1 LARVC
6 AMFASEYSG
15 ERANAAAM
23 ADRIVRG
30 DLGLTW
36 ETLFN
41 RLTDPGHKDPKH
53 ERGIDQD
60 RTDVEYCERGA
71 QYLSDL
77 DLDFLAGFL
86 RRIRRGNPL
95 TPKQRI
101 VLDRMLQT
109 VDGAG
114 FRRRAEP

>member
-1 LARVC
+1 
-6 AMFASEYSG
+6 MFASEYSG

-36 ETLFN
+36 ETLLN
-41 RLTDPGHKDPKH
+41 RLRDPGHKVPEPK
-53 ERGIDQD
+53 RGIDQD

-71 QYLSDL
+71 QHLSDF

-101 VLDRMLQT
+101 VLDRMIQT

-114 FRRRAEP
+114 FRQRRAEP